1 MARTAK
7 LTIILGT
14 NGTGKTTMLR
24 HILDSSPQRALIVT
38 SHVEEWTD
46 LPENNLATRQD
57 FLFHDRQRHIIRR
70 DYTIERLKYFKQGI
84 LIFDDCKTFIGDKN
98 AALEDLLIARRQLE
112 LDVFYIAHGF
122 TRVPPLF
129 YPYFSDL
136 ILFRTK
142 DNPSSRKKD
151 LLQYEEIMEVQKRIN
166 QRAQQNPHY
175 YERLTFDQ

>member
-46 LPENNLATRQD
+46 LPENNLATPQD
-57 FLFHDRQRHIIRR
+57 FLFQDRQRHIIRR
-70 DYTIERLKYFKQGI
+70 GYTIERLKHFKQGI

-98 AALEDLLIARRQLE
+98 AALEELLIARRQLE
-112 LDVFYIAHGF
+112 LDIFYIAHGF

-151 LLQYEEIMEVQKRIN
+151 LLQYKEIMEVQKRIN
-166 QRAQQNPHY
+166 QRAQQDPHY